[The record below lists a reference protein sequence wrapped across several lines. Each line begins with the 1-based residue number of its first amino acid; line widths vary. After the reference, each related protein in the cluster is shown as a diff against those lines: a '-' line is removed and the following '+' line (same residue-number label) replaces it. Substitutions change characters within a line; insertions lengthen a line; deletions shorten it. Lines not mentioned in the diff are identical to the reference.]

1 MQSHDD
7 EELGDEHGAGASTSE
22 AATEV
27 SLFLSLSQ
35 RDQGDRR
42 TGMPLRTLKKYS
54 IMNAVS
60 SRKMRKSD
68 KNVEFSS
75 SGDIKARVP
84 RGAFLHN
91 PFSIN
96 GWYEGCIH
104 NAGGKRGRMPQK
116 GVDKGNGGGYTAP

>member
-54 IMNAVS
+54 ILNAPLILPIDTEGVMKKS
-60 SRKMRKSD
+60 SLGNSCFYIPRRGKF
-68 KNVEFSS
+68 NVFIGFAHFS
-75 SGDIKARVP
+75 A
-84 RGAFLHN
+84 
-91 PFSIN
+91 
-96 GWYEGCIH
+96 
-104 NAGGKRGRMPQK
+104 
-116 GVDKGNGGGYTAP
+116 